1 MGAYLRFMIGLFIM
15 YLIPIVTIVLFSR
28 PIRNHLMKHNIQV
41 KVADLLVP
49 FLLVGI
55 HLFSMQSLNVSYFPY
70 LLLFIFGF
78 GIILSIYIYI
88 QKKEFYIRTFFHIWW
103 RFVFI
108 FSFVLFY
115 ILGGNLIYSL
125 FSV

>member
-28 PIRNHLMKHNIQV
+28 PIRNHFMKHNIMV

-55 HLFSMQSLNVSYFPY
+55 HLFSMQSLDVSYFPY

-88 QKKEFYIRTFFHIWW
+88 QKKEFYLRTFFHIWW

-115 ILGGNLIYSL
+115 ILGGKLIYSL